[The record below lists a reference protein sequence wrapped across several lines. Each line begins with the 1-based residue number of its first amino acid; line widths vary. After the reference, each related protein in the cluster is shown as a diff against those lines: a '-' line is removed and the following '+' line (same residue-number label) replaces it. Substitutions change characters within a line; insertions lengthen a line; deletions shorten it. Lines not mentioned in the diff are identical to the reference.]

1 MNWSADTISAMTRCE
16 VCPRKC
22 GADRANGMIGACGGG
37 LDVSVARAAPMFWEE
52 PCISGERGSGAV
64 FFCGCP
70 VKCVFCQNSEISG
83 GKGGKDLD
91 ADGLCEVIEKLA
103 DSGVHNINLV
113 TPTHYSLQLRD
124 VLSRI
129 SLKIPVVWN
138 CGGYERVETLKKLS
152 GLVDVYLADFKFD
165 SSGASLCACGDYED
179 IAEKAI
185 GEMLSQVGVGSEG
198 ADGMMSRGLLVRH
211 LVLPGRTA
219 MSKRILD
226 RLSSLVPP
234 ETPISLMS
242 QYFPAGRA
250 RDIRG
255 LDRHLT
261 EREYARVTDYML
273 ALGFTK
279 GYFQDIASADS
290 SFVPDFDGTGV

>member
-1 MNWSADTISAMTRCE
+1 
-16 VCPRKC
+16 
-22 GADRANGMIGACGGG
+22 
-37 LDVSVARAAPMFWEE
+37 
-52 PCISGERGSGAV
+52 
-64 FFCGCP
+64 
-70 VKCVFCQNSEISG
+70 
-83 GKGGKDLD
+83 
-91 ADGLCEVIEKLA
+91 
-103 DSGVHNINLV
+103 
-113 TPTHYSLQLRD
+113 
-124 VLSRI
+124 
-129 SLKIPVVWN
+129 
-138 CGGYERVETLKKLS
+138 
-152 GLVDVYLADFKFD
+152 
-165 SSGASLCACGDYED
+165 
-179 IAEKAI
+179 
-185 GEMLSQVGVGSEG
+185 MLSQVGVGSEG

-255 LDRHLT
+255 LDRRLT